1 MIAIKPASEST
12 GADVHVVGWRPRPIP
27 SVELPVKTE
36 EKGAGPQPA
45 EKMRYLSE
53 LTVFQDL
60 SPREMEEL
68 NRVTTMST
76 VPRGRVFYRPEE
88 PGEVLFI
95 LKEGRVQLYRISPEG
110 KKLVITTLGPH
121 TLFGEMALLGTKMH
135 NTFAEAIEDCLICIM
150 SRTDLER
157 LILNKPQV
165 AVRILE
171 VTGPRLREAEERLEN
186 MAFKG
191 IPARL
196 ASLLLRLAEEQASEE
211 IVGLTHQDLAESV
224 GTYRE
229 TATQVLN
236 DLKADGLIE
245 IGRKRI
251 TILNRD
257 RLSGVANS

>member
-1 MIAIKPASEST
+1 MKTDEKI
-12 GADVHVVGWRPRPIP
+12 VG
-27 SVELPVKTE
+27 T
-36 EKGAGPQPA
+36 ATQPA
-45 EKMRYLSE
+45 EKLRYLSE
-53 LTVFQDL
+53 LMVFQDL

-68 NRVTTMST
+68 NRITTMST
-76 VPRGRVFYRPEE
+76 MPKGRVFYRPEE

-95 LKEGRVQLYRISPEG
+95 LKEGKVQLYRISPEG

-135 NTFAEAIEDCLICIM
+135 NTFAEAIEDCLICVM

-165 AVRILE
+165 ALRILA
-171 VTGPRLREAEERLEN
+171 VTGKRLRDAEERLEN

-196 ASLLLRLAEEQASEE
+196 ASLLLRLSEEQAS
-211 IVGLTHQDLAESV
+211 IDITGLTHQDLAESV

-236 DLKADGLIE
+236 DLKNDGLIE

-251 TILNRD
+251 TILD
-257 RLSGVANS
+257 GERLGAVAES

>member
-1 MIAIKPASEST
+1 LNTRT
-12 GADVHVVGWRPRPIP
+12 GEQSIEAR
-27 SVELPVKTE
+27 E
-36 EKGAGPQPA
+36 EKTLTSQPA

-53 LTVFQDL
+53 LAVFQDL
-60 SPREMEEL
+60 TPREMQEL
-68 NRVTTMST
+68 NRITTMSH

-121 TLFGEMALLGTKMH
+121 TLFGEMALLGAKMH
-135 NTFAEAIEDCLICIM
+135 NTFAEAIEDCLICVM

-165 AVRILE
+165 ALRILE
-171 VTGPRLREAEERLEN
+171 VTGKRLREAEERLEN

-196 ASLLLRLAEEQASEE
+196 ASLLLRLAEEQGSDE
-211 IVGLTHQDLAESV
+211 ISGLTHQDLAESV

-236 DLKADGLIE
+236 DLKSQGLID

-251 TILNRD
+251 KILD
-257 RLSGVANS
+257 AEKLAEVAEN

>member
-1 MIAIKPASEST
+1 MST
-12 GADVHVVGWRPRPIP
+12 
-27 SVELPVKTE
+27 KTDDRLTV
-36 EKGAGPQPA
+36 AQPA
-45 EKMRYLSE
+45 EKLRYLSE

-60 SPREMEEL
+60 SPREMQEL
-68 NRVTTMST
+68 NRIITMSH

-150 SRTDLER
+150 SRADLER

-165 AVRILE
+165 ALRILE
-171 VTGPRLREAEERLEN
+171 VTGKRLREAEERLEN

-196 ASLLLRLAEEQASEE
+196 ASLLLRLAEEQGTDE
-211 IVGLTHQDLAESV
+211 ISGLTHQDLAESV

-236 DLKADGLIE
+236 DLKSQGLIE

-251 TILNRD
+251 KVLDAT
-257 RLSGVANS
+257 RLAEIAES

>member
-1 MIAIKPASEST
+1 MKA
-12 GADVHVVGWRPRPIP
+12 
-27 SVELPVKTE
+27 E
-36 EKGAGPQPA
+36 EKTTTQAA

-60 SPREMEEL
+60 SAREMEDL
-68 NRVTTMST
+68 NRATTMST
-76 VPRGRVFYRPEE
+76 MPKGRVFYRPEE
-88 PGEVLFI
+88 PSEVLFI

-110 KKLVITTLGPH
+110 KKLVISTLGPH
-121 TLFGEMALLGTKMH
+121 TLFGEMALLGAKMH
-135 NTFAEAIEDCLICIM
+135 NTFAEAVEDCLICIM

-157 LILNKPQV
+157 TILSKPQV
-165 AVRILE
+165 ALRILE
-171 VTGPRLREAEERLEN
+171 VTGKRLGDAEEQLKN

-196 ASLLLRLAEEQASEE
+196 ASLLLQLADEQGSDD
-211 IVGLTHQDLAESV
+211 ITGLTHQDLAESV

-236 DLKADGLIE
+236 DMKADGLIE

-251 TILNRD
+251 TILD
-257 RLSGVANS
+257 RARLTSVAES

>member
-1 MIAIKPASEST
+1 M
-12 GADVHVVGWRPRPIP
+12 DDD
-27 SVELPVKTE
+27 KTIVAQPT
-36 EKGAGPQPA
+36 EKL
-45 EKMRYLSE
+45 RYLSE
-53 LTVFQDL
+53 LAVFQDL

-68 NRVTTMST
+68 NRIITMST
-76 VPRGRVFYRPEE
+76 VQRGRVFYRPEE
-88 PGEVLFI
+88 PGEVMFI

-135 NTFAEAIEDCLICIM
+135 NTFAEAVEDCLICVM

-165 AVRILE
+165 ALRILE
-171 VTGPRLREAEERLEN
+171 ITGKRLREAEERLEN

-196 ASLLLRLAEEQASEE
+196 ASLLLRLAEEQDSTE
-211 IVGLTHQDLAESV
+211 ITGLTHQDLAESV

-236 DLKADGLIE
+236 DLKSQGLID

-251 TILNRD
+251 TILDVD
-257 RLSGVANS
+257 RLTEVAEN

>member
-1 MIAIKPASEST
+1 MNAKNDAKNDDRIAVA
-12 GADVHVVGWRPRPIP
+12 
-27 SVELPVKTE
+27 
-36 EKGAGPQPA
+36 QPA
-45 EKMRYLSE
+45 EKLRYLSE

-60 SPREMEEL
+60 SSREMQEL
-68 NRVTTMST
+68 NRIITMST

-135 NTFAEAIEDCLICIM
+135 NTFAEAIDDCLICVM

-165 AVRILE
+165 ALRILE
-171 VTGPRLREAEERLEN
+171 VTGKRLREAEERLEN

-196 ASLLLRLAEEQASEE
+196 ASLLLRLSEEQGTDE
-211 IVGLTHQDLAESV
+211 IAGLTHQDLAESV

-236 DLKADGLIE
+236 DLKSQGLIE

-251 TILNRD
+251 KLLD
-257 RLSGVANS
+257 SARLTEIAES

>member
-1 MIAIKPASEST
+1 MSVDDRTAS
-12 GADVHVVGWRPRPIP
+12 
-27 SVELPVKTE
+27 
-36 EKGAGPQPA
+36 PQPA

-60 SPREMEEL
+60 SAREMEDL
-68 NRVTTMST
+68 NRITTMST
-76 VPRGRVFYRPEE
+76 VSKGKVFYRPEE
-88 PGEVLFI
+88 MGEVLFI
-95 LKEGRVQLYRISPEG
+95 LKEGQVQLYRISPEG

-135 NTFAEAIEDCLICIM
+135 NTFAEAVDDCLICVM

-157 LILNKPQV
+157 LILSKPQV
-165 AVRILE
+165 ALRVLE
-171 VTGPRLREAEERLEN
+171 ITGKRLREAEERLEN

-196 ASLLLRLAEEQASEE
+196 ASLLLRLSNERDTLE

-236 DLKADGLIE
+236 DLKSQGLIE

-251 TILNRD
+251 TILDD
-257 RLSGVANS
+257 RQLAEIAES

>member
-1 MIAIKPASEST
+1 MTTKS
-12 GADVHVVGWRPRPIP
+12 D
-27 SVELPVKTE
+27 
-36 EKGAGPQPA
+36 EKNAVSQPA

-53 LTVFQDL
+53 LAVFQDL
-60 SPREMEEL
+60 SPREMQEL
-68 NRVTTMST
+68 NRITTMST

-135 NTFAEAIEDCLICIM
+135 NTFAEAIDDCLICVM

-165 AVRILE
+165 ALRILDI
-171 VTGPRLREAEERLEN
+171 TGKRLREAEERLEN

-196 ASLLLRLAEEQASEE
+196 ASLLLRLSDEQDSDE
-211 IVGLTHQDLAESV
+211 ITGLTHQDLAESV

-236 DLKADGLIE
+236 DLKSQGLID

-251 TILNRD
+251 KILDAD
-257 RLSGVANS
+257 RLAEVAES